1 MAAGLQREPGP
12 VFVIPASGRRA
23 KLGVAARGSL
33 AGHIRVAEDFEF
45 TGHRDAVARD
55 LDRQAELAELLDGSA

>member
-1 MAAGLQREPGP
+1 
-12 VFVIPASGRRA
+12 
-23 KLGVAARGSL
+23 
-33 AGHIRVAEDFEF
+33 VAEDFEF